1 MNEEKETDSSTQETE
16 TTTTTTTT
24 EEKPDKSLVN
34 NEQETKTEET
44 KTEETKTEETK
55 EEKSEVT
62 PLTVEDIK
70 LPEGF
75 EAQPELMTKFV
86 ELFNGEMDPKE
97 RAQALVNLHT
107 ETIRTAL
114 EADSEAWDNMQTEW
128 KDAVKADPDIGGA
141 KLQPTLANVNKLVD
155 EYGTQ
160 ELKDVFDLTGAGNN
174 IHMIK
179 FLNVIAE
186 KLTEGGYKPGATPS
200 NAADSEE
207 AKAQR
212 MFPSMKG

>member
-1 MNEEKETDSSTQETE
+1 MNVGNETTNSDSETE
-16 TTTTTTTT
+16 TTTTTTT
-24 EEKPDKSLVN
+24 EEKKPDESLV
-34 NEQETKTEET
+34 TET

-55 EEKSEVT
+55 EEKAEVV

-75 EAQPELMTKFV
+75 ELQPDLTSKFV

-97 RAQALVNLHT
+97 KAQALVDLHT
-107 ETIRTAL
+107 ETIRKAS
-114 EADSEAWDNMQTEW
+114 EASSEAWDNMQTEW

-141 KLQPTLANVNKLVD
+141 KLQPTLTNVGKLLD
-155 EYGTQ
+155 EFGTPD
-160 ELKDVFDLTGAGNN
+160 LKDVFDLTGAGNN

-179 FLNVIAE
+179 FLNVIAN
-186 KLTEGGYKPGATPS
+186 KLTEGSYQPGGNPS